1 MAADLPGPE
10 DIPLDPDLLKTLASD
25 SRRDILRLLK
35 QRRMTLTELATALN
49 LGKATVLEHLKK
61 LQDSGL
67 IARREDERLWVY
79 YDLTPRGKRVVSP
92 GRTRFYIVMGLTAA
106 GALMVGVLLTLALT
120 HSAPQGFPAG
130 EPALK
135 GTQAVEA
142 QGTLVAWRGL
152 DPGVSLRLSQGG
164 RATPGTVFLD
174 GSAPLQTDPSGA
186 VLLDASGL
194 DALPVGNHT
203 LTFLPVNGTARE
215 PVAGFLDVRDPQPA
229 LSPLQVP
236 AGRASTVVL
245 AFADP
250 AAPVPSSVSVDGQPL
265 AAQPIPGGAT
275 VTLRAAAPGSLSVQ
289 VGRLAPI
296 AVEAVP
302 DLALT
307 FTPDGAGDLALRVA
321 APDGSPAA
329 GMQAT
334 LDGAPLGTTDAN
346 GTLLFPA
353 PEPGVRALRLSGA
366 GGEST
371 RALVFQGWNVS
382 EASPQVALTR
392 ASQGSFS
399 AAVRNDGPAPL
410 PLTVA
415 AVVDGRLAAA
425 QPVDVPANGSVVV
438 RLDPRLQGAGH
449 SAALEARATLLTP
462 VRFVNGSTSS
472 EGSTPAPATATPV
485 AASPTTMPPLAD
497 SSGDAFYGYEQGD
510 SRIVAR
516 LDLGALAV
524 TTPAMSAPGSFTAT
538 PSPKVPGPEVALVL
552 AAGVALAALLRRR
565 R

>member
-1 MAADLPGPE
+1 
-10 DIPLDPDLLKTLASD
+10 
-25 SRRDILRLLK
+25 
-35 QRRMTLTELATALN
+35 
-49 LGKATVLEHLKK
+49 
-61 LQDSGL
+61 
-67 IARREDERLWVY
+67 
-79 YDLTPRGKRVVSP
+79 
-92 GRTRFYIVMGLTAA
+92 
-106 GALMVGVLLTLALT
+106 
-120 HSAPQGFPAG
+120 
-130 EPALK
+130 
-135 GTQAVEA
+135 
-142 QGTLVAWRGL
+142 
-152 DPGVSLRLSQGG
+152 VSLRLSQGG

-250 AAPVPSSVSVDGQPL
+250 
-265 AAQPIPGGAT
+265 
-275 VTLRAAAPGSLSVQ
+275 AAPGSLSVQ

-415 AVVDGRLAAA
+415 AVVDGRRAAA

-438 RLDPRLQGAGH
+438 RLDPLLQGAGH

-472 EGSTPAPATATPV
+472 EGSTPAPAAATAV
-485 AASPTTMPPLAD
+485 AASPTTMRPLGD